1 MKQVLMKISGILWQV
16 PNSNETTIAS
26 IINPIETAEQAN
38 KMLKYLQK
46 NKQNLKIGYLIKHKI
61 EIIENQKIVL
71 FLLMNKEE
79 NYINNNNIF
88 FKDIKFVDEKGNLI
102 TVYHTMTNFGQQ
114 FNEFNYVGTDYY
126 RLVLK
131 QLITIPMIK
140 KSIQKLLLQDLMRRI
155 INCTRRIKNQ

>member
-1 MKQVLMKISGILWQV
+1 
-16 PNSNETTIAS
+16 
-26 IINPIETAEQAN
+26 
-38 KMLKYLQK
+38 
-46 NKQNLKIGYLIKHKI
+46 
-61 EIIENQKIVL
+61 
-71 FLLMNKEE
+71 MNKEE

-131 QLITIPMIK
+131 
-140 KSIQKLLLQDLMRRI
+140 
-155 INCTRRIKNQ
+155 